1 MSGYASTNPTY
12 MAIGYRTDIPFLI
25 NAPYSGKILVAPI
38 IAPSSLPKMHCLLV
52 EDSPAFT
59 LLISKAVMYLGEQW
73 QIKTVTTGAAALA
86 AIDQF
91 DVELNL
97 LLVDLGLPDMHG
109 SEIIRIAHDNFPELP
124 IMVISSI
131 SSEDSLFRAIRAGA
145 SGYVVK
151 DDSALSISQ
160 AIARILA
167 GDFPVS
173 PMLAQYLFRLA
184 GSAAP
189 TNTETLP
196 NLTGREIEML
206 QLLAVGLS
214 YQEVANE
221 MNIALSTVQFH
232 IRNLY
237 RKLHVTSQA
246 QALAKARE
254 SGIM

>member
-1 MSGYASTNPTY
+1 MY
-12 MAIGYRTDIPFLI
+12 
-25 NAPYSGKILVAPI
+25 PI
-38 IAPSSLPKMHCLLV
+38 IATPIPQKKNCLLV
-52 EDSPAFT
+52 EDSPAFS
-59 LLISKAVMYLGEQW
+59 LLISKAVAYLGEQW
-73 QIKTVTTGAAALA
+73 QVKTVATGTAALA

-109 SEIIRIAHDNFPELP
+109 SEVIRIAHDNFPELP

-184 GSAAP
+184 GLVAP
-189 TNTETLP
+189 INAETLP
-196 NLTGREIEML
+196 RLTTRETEML
-206 QLLAVGLS
+206 QLLARGLS
-214 YQEVANE
+214 YDEVAKK
-221 MNIALSTVQFH
+221 MDIALSTVQFH

-237 RKLHVTSQA
+237 RKLHVNSQA
-246 QALAKARE
+246 QALAKARS
-254 SGIM
+254 SGLM